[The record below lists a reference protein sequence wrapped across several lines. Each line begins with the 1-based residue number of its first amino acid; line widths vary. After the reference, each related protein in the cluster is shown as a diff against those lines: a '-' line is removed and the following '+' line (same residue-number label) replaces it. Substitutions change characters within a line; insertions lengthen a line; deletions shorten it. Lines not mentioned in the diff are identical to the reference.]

1 MADESVLTEL
11 NFEVTGGGLTDL
23 QRLATLLGSVDKVA
37 GNLSQS
43 LSTSSRRFNSQ
54 AKAIRNAA
62 AAYDQYIAAQSKA
75 STVTA
80 AGSAVGGGAGAAAV
94 NPKADSAD
102 AALQI
107 QAISNE
113 RALALE
119 AANNVKL
126 EAVAKA
132 SADRKKAILAASEAE
147 QLTIRQGANLK
158 TIALERA
165 ETAETLAVR
174 KAQIDRD
181 LALVI
186 SAQNREMAIIRAN
199 AAAKIKLVTTTGEV
213 AVAKVNAAEE
223 LAIVQANNAA
233 KLASDQAT
241 ENARLAVAAAGAAK
255 RKSVA
260 AAEGLDSPERMV
272 ANLSNTR
279 YALYDVSRTAGLA
292 AAALGAVFLVPQVMS
307 GRYTQQ
313 FNSVIRTTGALG
325 DQVNTLKDEF
335 IDLSTNIPEKFS
347 ALADIGTIAG
357 QLDIAADAAANF
369 TENIAMFS
377 ATTGVSVE
385 EAATNIGRLAQLTG
399 TSSSEFDN
407 LSAAIYQAGVTSVAT
422 EAEILELGSQIAT
435 AGDLAGFSNV
445 QIVAL
450 SAALASLG
458 IQPEAARGSLQ
469 RIFNTIQNGAD
480 SSGAA
485 TQRLAEIAGM
495 TVDQMQSLWNQGET
509 GSQEFFT
516 AFTSGLGR
524 MADAG
529 INTTNVLK
537 DLGIYQVRDQRLLQV
552 LANNMDVYTQAINES
567 TQAYIDGTAM
577 TEAYSKQTD
586 NLIDNFERFT
596 NTVSAILAELG
607 QDQALNDFVKQIT
620 EGAKAIL
627 EFSRTDAGKHLAT
640 LAVSV
645 AGLGASFAT
654 IVSVSALARGA
665 MYGMMTA
672 AQGVRGAFSVAS
684 SVSGGLFVQLVKTFG
699 LFATGKLDAKAA
711 ADVLANTTKQTTNL
725 SAGFDR
731 MSRVQGN
738 VAGGFQKVRGA
749 ALGAAAGTKAFLASA
764 WPLLAITAAVWAATA
779 AWDAYYKSS
788 AENRAKDAFKGQSLG
803 LEDALKS
810 DQIAFHKT
818 GESLRK
824 FDAELRN
831 QRTSVPSWAKAID
844 QAAGANGKLADS
856 FAVTTQKVK
865 NATLAIGKNTA
876 AAMRNAILGN
886 EEFINS
892 WTDVGSAFADNPTF
906 MANYFD
912 RVVRDADQ
920 GTAWLAMEKQKLQ
933 AQIAEIYGQGTLV
946 QPAYGPARTEFTT
959 EQAAQLENLRK
970 QLDFMEQL
978 ADKSRGLG
986 LELQKASA
994 QLQLADLFD
1003 TATGIR
1009 QVGDEAEEATDAVG
1023 GFSKR
1028 ISDIL
1033 GAAQAPYTLIDGWQ
1047 DLGQAIAENGK
1058 NFDGFGEKAQN
1069 NVNAVI
1075 GLVQNLKSAAGDDE
1089 MLFGEGLL
1097 GTMVMLQQQ
1106 GIETGGALSFMG
1118 DILQS
1123 TLGSQYDL
1131 NFNSGPAQK
1140 SMIAVIDTAIAL
1152 QRQLLQTQA
1161 AALMSTQSYSAAIAL
1176 SADYTRT
1183 QNQLKGLEALRTSA
1197 LNTANRAQDAYNT
1210 GIKKGTDNLNKN
1222 SKASKG
1228 NSAQTKKTA
1237 RTYADWAKELQ
1248 GVIDRMDDL
1257 RFGTQDSWRD
1267 IESAQ
1272 EDAVKAILNDL
1283 YALDEA
1289 YSRLFS
1295 GRERV
1300 DKLLSVFY
1308 QVQEDAEDAA
1318 EAVRRAAQSI
1328 LDAQADLADINSER
1342 SKNEYWLQVA
1352 IEYGGLLRVQEIRA
1366 RLVELDAKE
1375 AKAQSD
1381 LASAHKDVQN
1391 AQDAQNKSLTG
1402 STKQAIKNRGIV
1414 KDLLSVYTD
1423 YISELIDSGSTQSDV
1438 TKAVSESRKDF
1449 MQQAEALG
1457 FNAAELQTYA
1467 KVFDSYA
1474 GSSKASSNSAEA
1486 AVRDLYEAWQDY
1498 ILQLASSGA
1507 SQKTIN
1513 AAIAAGKKEV
1523 GDFARSAGLAA
1534 SKVNEYKRSFDGIQ
1548 KIFNEIPSKVTVK
1561 FDTNVDAA
1569 TAALKEFQARI
1580 DSTKGSAEKL
1590 GGALKGLGG
1599 NTSFGLTLPSD
1610 SKIKKAAA
1618 YAEFIAAQRSY
1629 LYFMNHGGDA
1639 PTSANL
1645 AKAKKLKDTMNAA
1658 KKRYESYATGGFTGV
1673 GPKYEEAGT
1682 VHRGEFVFPREAVN
1696 QSTGQ
1701 PYLMEAVMKG
1711 TPLTSQKFPSVIMVE
1726 LSPVDRALLKNS
1738 GASLTVTLDGKTL
1751 AKAVNSSN
1759 KVSNI
1764 RGTG

>member
-62 AAYDQYIAAQSKA
+62 AAYDQYITAQSKA

-80 AGSAVGGGAGAAAV
+80 AGVGGGAGAAAV

-422 EAEILELGSQIAT
+422 EGEILELGSQIAT

-495 TVDQMQSLWNQGET
+495 TVDQMQSLWNQGES

-529 INTTNVLK
+529 VNTTNVLK

-577 TEAYSKQTD
+577 TDAYDKQTD

-596 NTVSAILAELG
+596 NTISALLSELG
-607 QDQALNDFVKQIT
+607 NDQALNDFVKLVT
-620 EGAKAIL
+620 EGAKSLLA
-627 EFSRTDAGKHLAT
+627 FARTDAGKTLAT
-640 LAVSV
+640 LTITV
-645 AGLGASFAT
+645 AGLGATIAT
-654 IVSVSALARGA
+654 IVTVGALARGA

-672 AQGVRGAFSVAS
+672 AQGVRGSFSVAS
-684 SVSGGLFVQLVKTFG
+684 VASGTLMRQLLQTSSAFVRGNLTAERSAQILNGTQKTIQSSTVG
-699 LFATGKLDAKAA
+699 MTRLEAA
-711 ADVLANTTKQTTNL
+711 Q
-725 SAGFDR
+725 
-731 MSRVQGN
+731 SRVSSGFLRMGSAART
-738 VAGGFQKVRGA
+738 AGTMIAGVGKQVVWIAAISA
-749 ALGAAAGTKAFLASA
+749 AL
-764 WPLLAITAAVWAATA
+764 WAANA
-779 AWDAYYKSS
+779 AWEAFNNT
-788 AENRAKDAFKGQSLG
+788 AENRAKNAFEGADLG
-803 LEDALKS
+803 FGDALKS
-810 DQIAFHKT
+810 DLQIMKET
-818 GESLRK
+818 GESI
-824 FDAELRN
+824 
-831 QRTSVPSWAKAID
+831 RTLEGTVTSQTRVVPPWARAID
-844 QAAGANGKLADS
+844 SAADANGRLSDALA
-856 FAVTTQKVK
+856 TTEERTNSV
-865 NATLAIGKNTA
+865 TLAIGENTA
-876 AAMRNAILGN
+876 AAMRNAILSN
-886 EEFINS
+886 DQFIES
-892 WTDVGSAFADNPTF
+892 WTQVAETFSNDPTF
-906 MANYFD
+906 MAEYFE
-912 RVVRDADQ
+912 RVVNDTDQGEKWLLTRLQSLRDA
-920 GTAWLAMEKQKLQ
+920 
-933 AQIAEIYGQGTLV
+933 
-946 QPAYGPARTEFTT
+946 RTKILSSQVDGMGNLTPLSS
-959 EQAAQLENLRK
+959 EQTQQLAQLETQIGFL
-970 QLDFMEQL
+970 EEL

-986 LELQKASA
+986 LELRKAST
-994 QLQLADLFD
+994 QLQLTDLFN

-1033 GAAQAPYTLIDGWQ
+1033 GAAQAPYTLINGWQ

-1075 GLVQNLKSAAGDDE
+1075 GLVQNLKSAAGGDE

-1197 LNTANRAQDAYNT
+1197 LNTANRAQNAYNT

-1283 YALDEA
+1283 YALDAA
-1289 YSRLFS
+1289 YTKLFS
-1295 GRERV
+1295 GQGQT
-1300 DKLLSVFY
+1300 DKLLGVFY

-1352 IEYGGLLRVQEIRA
+1352 IDYGDLLRVQEIRA

-1580 DSTKGSAEKL
+1580 DSTKGSADKL
-1590 GGALKGLGG
+1590 GSALKGLGG
-1599 NTSFGLTLPSD
+1599 NTNIGLTLPSD